1 MIRHVGAD
9 IAISDAVVTRGVSRE
24 SWDYPN
30 VDTQHLTHG
39 IHRYSGKFIPQIAS
53 RAIKILTK
61 PGELVFDPYC
71 GSGTTLL
78 EAALLGRGAMGLD
91 LNPLAVLIASAKTT
105 RIRIDLLKSL
115 EASIHVELSFLDL
128 ERRRPPLHEGLD
140 GTDLRFAAVRDRRLT
155 DGWFTK
161 WYEAGVLEELVIID
175 HVVTRIEN
183 PQLRNVARVA
193 FSDIVRR
200 CSRAHS
206 GYPNVMFDRNAPARS
221 LPGPLFLR
229 TLRSVCRTVASLW
242 SSSADLERVA
252 VKQGTASKISVADD
266 SVDAII
272 THPPYVG
279 SIPYA
284 EYQALSLKW
293 IGADSKTLDRALTGG
308 RRHTSDV
315 VRRFRESYG
324 EMWAECARVLRPGR
338 CAFVMVGNP
347 VVRGGTVDLAL
358 MSTELAYLAGLQLV
372 TAAQRQGINRRA
384 NKMGVEHLLFFRK
397 PGDRLRAK
405 RRAEVADLC
414 PTSCQS

>member
-1 MIRHVGAD
+1 MIRHGGTDVS
-9 IAISDAVVTRGVSRE
+9 ISDAVVAKSVSQE
-24 SWDYPN
+24 SWDYPD

-61 PGELVFDPYC
+61 PGELVLDPYC

-78 EAALLGRGAMGLD
+78 EAALLGRGAVGLD
-91 LNPLAVLIASAKTT
+91 LNPLAVLIAAAKTT
-105 RIRIDLLKSL
+105 RIRIDLLESL
-115 EASIHVELSFLDL
+115 VASVHVDLSFLDL
-128 ERRRPPLHEGLD
+128 ERPRLPRDAGLD
-140 GTDLRFAAVRDRRLT
+140 GTDLRCAAVRDRRLT
-155 DGWFTK
+155 DEWFTK
-161 WYEAGVLEELVIID
+161 WYEPGVLEELLMID
-175 HVVTRIEN
+175 HLVSRLEN

-193 FSDIVRR
+193 FSDILRR

-221 LPGPLFLR
+221 APGPLFLR
-229 TLRSVCRTVASLW
+229 TLRSICRTVASLW
-242 SSSADLERVA
+242 SSSADLENVV
-252 VKQGTASKISVADD
+252 VKQGTASKLSVADD

-293 IGADSKTLDRALTGG
+293 IGADSKALDRALTGG
-308 RRHTSDV
+308 RRLASDV
-315 VRRFRESYG
+315 VGRFRQSYG
-324 EMWAECARVLRPGR
+324 EMWLECARVLRPGR

-358 MSTELAYLAGLQLV
+358 MSTELAHLAGLQLV
-372 TAAQRQGINRRA
+372 TEAQRQGINRRA

-405 RRAEVADLC
+405 RRAAVADSSST
-414 PTSCQS
+414 PCQS